1 MKKRYNLIITCFLL
15 LSFPL
20 FITAQTQ
27 ISGVVRQEDSN
38 NGVAYAVIKAGDQ
51 TILSNESG
59 QFSGILP
66 GLVSEFDVECL
77 GFKTKSF
84 LTADFKDLSSVVV
97 ELERNPVEFG
107 EILIS
112 ESPVYKVSHSHEVFD
127 RSKMVV
133 QPLDAGD
140 LIRGVPG
147 FSVMKRGAY
156 ALEPVF
162 RGFNQEQINILFDG
176 LVQYNHACPNRMDPA
191 TTHIIPEEI
200 NKVEIVRGPFSVR
213 YGPVMG
219 AVLNFQTENMSNCEN
234 GWNGSVETAYETNS
248 QGKSGRTYLGYK
260 GNKFDIYFNGA
271 IKDYENYKSGAG
283 DIISSSFN
291 KKDYGVKLAYNPTAN
306 QRIQLVWKQAFLRDA
321 KYAGLPMDARSDDS
335 NMASINYRIDQLS
348 KNVLSLEAGI
358 FGNQVDHVMDN
369 FDRPNFAMVE
379 SVSTVF
385 ADTYGGK
392 LELAVIPSKN
402 MLSFIGLDHR
412 SLFRDGV
419 RDRHVKKNMMTG
431 ADLPV
436 PVDFVDKIWQNS
448 QLQSSG
454 IFLENKYFPTGQLT
468 FNLGLR
474 ADLVASQINDPA
486 EDFAD
491 LYTLEDKSEFN
502 FSGNLSASYQ
512 ANRNTVL
519 QFGLGRGVRSASID
533 ERYINHFS
541 VGKDPY
547 ELVGNPDLKPEINYQ
562 AELSLQKKW
571 QHFGF
576 ETNLFYA
583 LLQNLITAAVD
594 GSLPRKYSPWMEP
607 KFAKRFVNVEEGYKT
622 GFEVNAF
629 ADLTK
634 ELSLVWNY
642 MYTYAQNITWNEPI
656 SRIPPMET
664 GLMIKYERPVW
675 WVNLQGRY
683 VFEQNRTAAS
693 FGEVPSED
701 FLLFHFRAGVKPLKG
716 LFVGIALENI
726 LNEQY
731 VEFLNWS
738 YDSSFGQG
746 IIAEPGRNLSI
757 FLKYSF

>member
-1 MKKRYNLIITCFLL
+1 MNYKTYLLFKILI
-15 LSFPL
+15 
-20 FITAQTQ
+20 FITLPFILNAQKQ
-27 ISGVVRQEDSN
+27 ISGIIQSEKSGKMVP
-38 NGVAYAVIKAGDQ
+38 YAVIKAGDQ
-51 TILSNESG
+51 MMVADGSG
-59 QFSGILP
+59 HFSGILP
-66 GLVSEFDVECL
+66 DKTDEISVECL
-77 GFKTKSF
+77 GYETKSF
-84 LTADFKDLSSVVV
+84 AVSEFKDLQAMVIILHPDPVV
-97 ELERNPVEFG
+97 FG
-107 EILIS
+107 QILIS
-112 ESPVYKVSHSHEVFD
+112 ESPGYKVSHSQVVFD

-147 FSVMKRGAY
+147 FGVMKRGAY

-200 NKVEIVRGPFSVR
+200 GKVEIVRGPFSVR

-219 AVLNFQTENMSNCEN
+219 AVLNFQTENLGKCEN

-248 QGKSGRTYLGYK
+248 QGKSGRAYLGYK

-283 DIISSSFN
+283 DTISSSFN
-291 KKDYGVKLAYNPTAN
+291 KKDYGVKLSYNPTSN
-306 QRIQLVWKQAFLRDA
+306 QRIQLVWKQAFLKDA

-335 NMASINYRIDQLS
+335 DMASISYRIDQLS
-348 KNVLSLEAGI
+348 KRILSLEAGI
-358 FGNQVDHVMDN
+358 FGNQMDHIMDN

-379 SVSTVF
+379 AVSTVF

-392 LELAVIPSKN
+392 VELSVVPAKN
-402 MLSFIGLDHR
+402 TLSFIGFDHR
-412 SLFRDGV
+412 SLFRDGA

-436 PVDFVDKIWQNS
+436 PVDFVDKIWQKS

-454 IFLENKYFPTGQLT
+454 IFLENKYFPTSQLT

-474 ADLVASQINDPA
+474 ADRVTAQINDPA
-486 EDFAD
+486 EDFAA

-502 FSGNLSASYQ
+502 FSGNLSVSYQ
-512 ANRNTVL
+512 ANKNTVF
-519 QFGLGRGVRSASID
+519 QFGLGRGVRSATID
-533 ERYINHFS
+533 ERYVNHFA

-547 ELVGNPDLKPEINYQ
+547 ELVGNPDLKPEVNYQ

-571 QHFGF
+571 QHFGL
-576 ETNLFYA
+576 EANVFYSM
-583 LLQNLITAAVD
+583 LQNLITAAVD
-594 GSLPRKYSPWMEP
+594 ATLPRKYSPWMEP
-607 KFAKRFVNVEEGYKT
+607 KFAKRFVNVDEAFKT
-622 GFEVNAF
+622 GFELNAF
-629 ADLTK
+629 AEVTSD
-634 ELSLVWNY
+634 LSLNWNY
-642 MYTYAQNITWNEPI
+642 MYTYAQNVTWDEPV

-664 GLMIKYERPVW
+664 GLLIKYEKPVW
-675 WVNLQGRY
+675 WASVQGRY
-683 VFEQNRTAAS
+683 VFEQNRTAVS
-693 FGEVPSED
+693 FGEIPSED
-701 FLLFHFRAGVKPLKG
+701 FLLIHLRAGVKPFKG
-716 LFVGIALENI
+716 LFIGLALENMF
-726 LNEQY
+726 NEDY

-738 YDSSFGQG
+738 YDASVGQG
-746 IIAEPGRNLSI
+746 VIAEPGRNLSI